1 MLNKRLLLI
10 IFLLAMPI
18 VKADGCGLTCPSTD
32 KTLLGFTL
40 KFICI
45 VFTWSFCH
53 LISFLIMLF
62 IVIIIIIWLYFQSDK
77 KKKKMKIYFYFFAFL
92 FGIIILYPYIHAW
105 VYTSPSQPLPSTTTT
120 TTIPS
125 TPCDNPSNEPD
136 VSGDESYSCYIST
149 YTVIDRSGNGVFGE
163 PNNNEDYYN
172 FNVNPG
178 NAHVEI
184 QILNGG
190 DNWKIYMKDADNY
203 FPPNAT
209 ECTDGSTGCCGTTDC
224 TIDVSNPG
232 NAYYV
237 AILGTSTTNYN
248 VSINFVPA

>member
-1 MLNKRLLLI
+1 ML
-10 IFLLAMPI
+10 
-18 VKADGCGLTCPSTD
+18 V
-32 KTLLGFTL
+32 
-40 KFICI
+40 
-45 VFTWSFCH
+45 
-53 LISFLIMLF
+53 IS
-62 IVIIIIIWLYFQSDK
+62 VIIIIWWFRQSEK
-77 KKKKMKIYFYFFAFL
+77 KRKSYKIYGCFIVF
-92 FGIIILYPYIHAW
+92 IIILILIYPYIKAW
-105 VYTSPSQPLPSTTTT
+105 VYTSPSLPSTTTTVTTT

-172 FNVNPG
+172 FNVNPS